1 MERTSQPGRPQ
12 VVPCVYTEAEVWWGY
27 GGGGG
32 VNGSKVVLAEVQ
44 QRVQDRL

>member
-1 MERTSQPGRPQ
+1 M
-12 VVPCVYTEAEVWWGY
+12 VVIRGG

-44 QRVQDRL
+44 QRVQDGL

>member
-1 MERTSQPGRPQ
+1 M
-12 VVPCVYTEAEVWWGY
+12 VVIRG

-44 QRVQDRL
+44 QRVQDGL

>member
-1 MERTSQPGRPQ
+1 MSEQGRPQ
-12 VVPCVYTEAEVWWGY
+12 VVPHVYPEPGDT
-27 GGGGG
+27 GGRGVGGG